1 MSDYDVTLVEQKLM
15 TPGKGF
21 FKTYFFQNEG
31 RKKYWTV
38 GDIEEVYGRLEES
51 PFTQHHMGVITA
63 FATKGNGVTK
73 IFYFHP
79 EMGFL
84 NMGPLC
90 FRNTDFS
97 KPDTEYPLKDGLAV
111 PGTDI
116 VVPEMTCWGEAEAVS
131 FEQRLL
137 SENGD
142 ATYKLKMKDRF
153 FRPNTLWKNLA
164 HKD

>member
-1 MSDYDVTLVEQKLM
+1 MSDYDVTLVESRLM

-21 FKTYFFQNEG
+21 FKTYFFHNDG
-31 RKKYWTV
+31 RKTFWRV
-38 GDIEEVYGRLEES
+38 GDIDEVYGRLERS
-51 PFTQHHMGVITA
+51 PFTQQHMGVVTS
-63 FATKGNGVTK
+63 FATKENGITK

-84 NMGPLC
+84 NMGPLS

-97 KPDTEYPLKDGLAV
+97 EPDTEYPIKDGIV
-111 PGTDI
+111 IPGTRV
-116 VVPEMTCWGEAEAVS
+116 VVPEMTCWGEMEAVS

-142 ATYKLKMKDRF
+142 ATYKLKMKDKF
-153 FRPNTLWKNLA
+153 FDPATPWNRLT
-164 HKD
+164 HRD

>member
-1 MSDYDVTLVEQKLM
+1 MSKYDVKLVETRLM

-21 FKTYFFQNEG
+21 FKTYYFQNEG
-31 RKKYWTV
+31 RGKLWTPKDMHEIDE
-38 GDIEEVYGRLEES
+38 GLERS
-51 PFTQHHMGVITA
+51 PFTQQYMGVVTS
-63 FATKGNGVTK
+63 FATKENGVTK

-97 KPDTEYPLKDGLAV
+97 EPDTEYPMKDGLAI

-142 ATYKLKMKDRF
+142 ATYRLKMKDRF
-153 FRPNTLWKNLA
+153 FRPNAVWKNLA
-164 HKD
+164 HRD